1 MQVSVYNSGGQ
12 VTGQIE
18 LNEAVFGVALNQDV
32 IHQAMVRQLANRRAG
47 TANTKTRGEVAG
59 STRKLFRQKHT
70 GSARAGSRRSPIRY
84 GGGVAFG
91 PHTRSYNQRM
101 PKKMRRLALK
111 CLLSA
116 KVADGDIKII
126 ESFSMEQPKTKHMCQ
141 ILSALEIE
149 SSALIVTAEP
159 DMNIVKSARN
169 IDKVKTLPSYM
180 LNVVDLLS
188 YKVLLI
194 TVDGVKRV
202 ESIWGKGKITVEV

>member
-1 MQVSVYNSGGQ
+1 MQVSVYNSSGQ

-18 LNEAVFGVALNQDV
+18 LDEAVFGVALNQDV

-70 GSARAGSRRSPIRY
+70 GSARAGSRRSPTRY

-116 KVADGDIKII
+116 KVADSDIKII

-194 TVDGVKRV
+194 TVDGVKHI